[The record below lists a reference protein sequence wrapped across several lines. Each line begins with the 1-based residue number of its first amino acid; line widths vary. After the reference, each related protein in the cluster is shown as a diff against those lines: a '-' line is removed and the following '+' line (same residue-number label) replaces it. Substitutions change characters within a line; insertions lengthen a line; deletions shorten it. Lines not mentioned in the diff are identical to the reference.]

1 MDISNE
7 MIDKLADLAKLEF
20 SATEKEELKG
30 DLSKITAFFEKL
42 NELDTDQIEPLI
54 FMTNEVNVLRPD
66 EVVQPINKEEALR
79 NADSA
84 SNLKLRINLSPS
96 EHPAADGTNTSRADH
111 FSALDGLSLEPKAEE
126 VAEEAV

>member
-20 SATEKEELKG
+20 SVTEKEELKG
-30 DLSKITAFFEKL
+30 DLSKITSFFEKL
-42 NELDTDQIEPLI
+42 NELDTNNVEPLI

-79 NADSA
+79 NAPSKDSDYFRVP
-84 SNLKLRINLSPS
+84 K
-96 EHPAADGTNTSRADH
+96 
-111 FSALDGLSLEPKAEE
+111 FLDK
-126 VAEEAV
+126 